1 MTKVSDDF
9 IIIMRYDEKDLIKAI
24 TEIV

>member
-9 IIIMRYDEKDLIKAI
+9 IIIMRYDEKDLIKAVA
-24 TEIV
+24 EIV